1 MSDHFAELQTR
12 LAEIVDLGKTSA
24 VLGWDQQ
31 VMMPAQGAPIRAEQL
46 ATIGRIAHQKFT
58 SPEIGKLLDDLAE
71 FEEQHEYDSFEA
83 SLIRVARKDWVKAR
97 KVPSDLR
104 AEMTRASSLA
114 IPIWVEA
121 RKNNDFALFLPAL
134 RTNLDLRKRY
144 VECFEGTYDEPYDAL
159 LDDYE
164 RGMKT
169 AEVRVLFD
177 YLKEHQAPLVKEIA
191 ARDGVPE
198 PAPRHFPIGHQKT
211 FELEVVERFGF
222 DPAAWRLDPTVH
234 PFASSVGQNDIRITT
249 RYFEDNLDGLFGTM
263 HETGHGLYEH
273 QVGPELERTPLG
285 RGTSLG
291 LHESQSRMWENLVGR
306 SRPMWRFFFPRL
318 QELYPDSLAGYDTER
333 WYREINT
340 VAPSLIRVESD
351 EATYNLHIIL
361 RFELEQ
367 EMLAGSFPLEQLPE
381 EWNRR
386 VWDYLGIEVPDDTRG
401 VLQDTHWA
409 GGAFGYFATYALGN
423 LISAQM
429 WERIM
434 EDLPDLD
441 SQFEQ
446 GEFGALREWL
456 GEKLHRHGRKFTP
469 GETLERAVGTLE
481 DRPGAVRA
489 VSPRE
494 IRRALRPLG
503 VAAGSPEALRELRL
517 ESRHGKNT
525 GGHQWLWPDRPQL
538 LPRGPGPCRLRDR
551 RRERP
556 RRRRDDGAP
565 AALRLVAR
573 ARFRATSCSRAVCS
587 ARVGTT
593 SSFWPSAIPGRCPGA
608 TSAWTS

>member
-1 MSDHFAELQTR
+1 MSDRFAELQTR
-12 LAEIVDLGKTSA
+12 LAEIVDLGKTA
-24 VLGWDQQ
+24 ALLGWDQQ
-31 VMMPAQGAPIRAEQL
+31 VMMPGKGAPVRAEQL
-46 ATIGRIAHQKFT
+46 ATVGRIAHEKFT
-58 SPEIGKLLDDLAE
+58 SPEIGKLLDDLAG
-71 FEEQHEYDSFEA
+71 FEEEHEYDSLEA
-83 SLIRVARKDWVKAR
+83 SLIRVTRKDWEKAR

-114 IPIWVEA
+114 IPVWVEA
-121 RKNNDFALFLPAL
+121 RKNNDFASFLPAL
-134 RTNLDLRKRY
+134 RKNLDLRKRY
-144 VECFEGTYDEPYDAL
+144 VECFDGAYDEPYDAL

-164 RGMKT
+164 RGMKS
-169 AEVRVLFD
+169 AEVRELFE
-177 YLKEHQAPLVKEIA
+177 YLKQHQAPLVKEIA
-191 ARDGVPE
+191 ARDGIPE
-198 PAPRHFPIGHQKT
+198 PAPRHFPVGHQKT

-263 HETGHGLYEH
+263 HETGHGIYEH
-273 QVGPELERTPLG
+273 QIAPELERTPLG

-306 SRPMWRFFFPRL
+306 ARPMWRFFFPRL

-333 WYREINT
+333 WYREINA

-386 VWDYLGIEVPDDTRG
+386 VWEYLGIEVPDDTHG

-429 WERIM
+429 WERIVA
-434 EDLPDLD
+434 DLPDLD

-446 GEFGALREWL
+446 GEFGALRDWL

-469 GETLERAVGTLE
+469 GETLEKAVGTPKIDPE
-481 DRPGAVRA
+481 PYVRYLR
-489 VSPRE
+489 SKYGE
-494 IRRALRPLG
+494 IYGL
-503 VAAGSPEALRELRL
+503 
-517 ESRHGKNT
+517 
-525 GGHQWLWPDRPQL
+525 
-538 LPRGPGPCRLRDR
+538 
-551 RRERP
+551 
-556 RRRRDDGAP
+556 
-565 AALRLVAR
+565 
-573 ARFRATSCSRAVCS
+573 
-587 ARVGTT
+587 
-593 SSFWPSAIPGRCPGA
+593 
-608 TSAWTS
+608 